1 MVASGGYRLGCSIRN
16 INYTKLKKKKDKLN
30 ISTSPK
36 KKKKKLL
43 IHKVLQLFYTI
54 FHILKLLHDNFIINP
69 ISYIY
74 FNVHSQAIIYP
85 LIFPLIDLFKIC

>member
-1 MVASGGYRLGCSIRN
+1 MAASGLFSRVFN
-16 INYTKLKKKKDKLN
+16 KKHKLYKILKKKDKLN

-36 KKKKKLL
+36 KKKIL
-43 IHKVLQLFYTI
+43 IYKVLQLFYTI
-54 FHILKLLHDNFIINP
+54 FHILQLLHDNFIINP